1 MKTIQLTNKEV
12 YTAIQANE
20 YNTIRVLEIKI
31 GSKWVEKEV
40 SQETFTYEQKKR
52 FLSKDTLQ
60 FFKNLGG
67 SETVKQGVFKGIGAT
82 INVSLSPCKTER
94 KTTYFLF

>member
-1 MKTIQLTNKEV
+1 MKTINLTNKEV

-20 YNTIRVLEIKI
+20 YNTIRVHEVKV
-31 GSKWVEKEV
+31 GSKWIEKEF
-40 SQETFTYEQKKR
+40 ETSSYTYDQKKR
-52 FLSKDTLQ
+52 FISKDTLQ

-67 SETVKQGVFKGIGAT
+67 RETVKQGTFKGIGAT